1 MLTDVLSTVR
11 MLVEIAMF
19 SLIGQGILFMLSGA
33 GREQNIFY
41 NVLRTL
47 ASPAMRFTR
56 FITPKFVVN
65 QHIGWVALFLLVVL
79 WVGLKVAILYVGA
92 LDAA

>member
-19 SLIGQGILFMLSGA
+19 SLIGQGILYALAGA
-33 GREQNIFY
+33 GRETNLFY

-47 ASPAMRFTR
+47 ASPAVRFTR
-56 FITPKFVVN
+56 LITPRFVID

-79 WVGLKVAILYVGA
+79 WVGLKIWILIVSGVESA
-92 LDAA
+92 

>member
-56 FITPKFVVN
+56 FITPRFVVN

-79 WVGLKVAILYVGA
+79 WVGLKVAILYFGA
-92 LDAA
+92 IDAA